1 MRKTNIPVRLWDYCW
16 KYVSSIRSLTATSH
30 PALDGRTPF
39 ELVHCYTPNI
49 LEYTLFEWF
58 QWVKY
63 HDSVDPDVW
72 KLGQWLGPATQ
83 IGQGMAFNVLTEKG
97 E

>member
-39 ELVHCYTPNI
+39 ELVHGYTPNI
-49 LEYTLFEWF
+49 SEYTLFEWF

-63 HDSVDPDVW
+63 HDPVNPDVW
-72 KLGQWLGPATQ
+72 KLGR
-83 IGQGMAFNVLTEKG
+83 
-97 E
+97 